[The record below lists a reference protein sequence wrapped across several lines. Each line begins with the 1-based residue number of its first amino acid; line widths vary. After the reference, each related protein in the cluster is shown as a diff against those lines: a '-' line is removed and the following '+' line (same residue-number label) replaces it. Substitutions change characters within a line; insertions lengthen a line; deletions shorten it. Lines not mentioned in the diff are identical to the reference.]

1 MLLEVR
7 EIIKCETDNAPQN
20 DVTYLEKHLDTLT
33 SEVYFLHK
41 ELKEKSLLIKSTLN
55 KPESVNCDQHTSCY

>member
-20 DVTYLEKHLDTLT
+20 DVMYLEKHLDTLT
-33 SEVYFLHK
+33 SEDFLHK
-41 ELKEKSLLIKSTLN
+41 ELKEKSLLIKSILN
-55 KPESVNCDQHTSCY
+55 KPESVNCDQHTLCY

>member
-33 SEVYFLHK
+33 SEDFLHK
-41 ELKEKSLLIKSTLN
+41 ELKEK
-55 KPESVNCDQHTSCY
+55 VY